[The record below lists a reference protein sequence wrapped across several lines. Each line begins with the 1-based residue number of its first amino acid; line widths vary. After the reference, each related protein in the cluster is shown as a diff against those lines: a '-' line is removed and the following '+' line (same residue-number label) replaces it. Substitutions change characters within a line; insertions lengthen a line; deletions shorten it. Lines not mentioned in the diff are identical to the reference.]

1 MAERQPNSAAEL
13 LVFLPNGAPLALTR
27 DAFNAALERGREL
40 AGVVSA
46 APMQMAQAE
55 PLLSAEELAQA
66 LKVKPSW
73 VEEAARQKRIPCVS
87 VGRYPRFRL
96 SEVVEAMRATA

>member
-1 MAERQPNSAAEL
+1 MAEPQPKSAAEL

-46 APMQMAQAE
+46 TPMQMAQAE
-55 PLLSAEELAQA
+55 PLLSAEELAEA
-66 LKVKPSW
+66 LKVKVSW
-73 VEEAARQKRIPCVS
+73 VEEGARQKRFPVVP

-96 SEVVEAMRATA
+96 SEVVAALRSDA